1 MIFIDTSA
9 FYALID
15 LSNKY
20 HDSAAE
26 AWASIRDRP
35 DQLACSNYILLE
47 TIALLQNRLGMTA
60 VQDFISLTNRITV
73 FWIGIE
79 QHNLAIAAL
88 VTAGRRGISL
98 VDCTSFETMRSRGIR
113 TAFTFDTHFAEQGYS
128 CVP

>member
-15 LSNKY
+15 LSDKY
-20 HDSAAE
+20 HDAAAE

-35 DQLACSNYILLE
+35 DLLACSNYILLE

-60 VQDFISLTNRITV
+60 VQDFIGLTKRITV

-88 VTAGRRGISL
+88 LTVGRRGISL

-128 CVP
+128 CIP